1 MFESLALEDPRNSTR
16 NWTTALSFAL
26 QTVGIG
32 LLILAPIGYTEA
44 VSLRIDEPIVAPI
57 GSVTNLDTEAH
68 HESHLRPR
76 NAARVPTDGGLVYRP
91 GNTNVHRFAPSVPEG
106 SAEDTG
112 PIVPFGTNVGQRGS
126 AIDDILS
133 SMRRTP
139 VVASA
144 SSSTNK
150 KPYPISHLDPGMLVK
165 QVQPRYPHL
174 AQIAGIQGTVLLA
187 AVIDTQGRI
196 TNLRALSG
204 HPMLIPA
211 AISAVEQ
218 WRYRPYILNGSP
230 VEVETQVSVVFT
242 LQR

>member
-1 MFESLALEDPRNSTR
+1 MFESLALEDPRNTTR

-26 QTVGIG
+26 QTIGIG

-57 GSVTNLDTEAH
+57 GSVTNLNTQAH
-68 HESHLRPR
+68 HKIHRRPR
-76 NAARVPTDGGLVYRP
+76 TAPAPTDGRFVYHP
-91 GNTNVHRFAPSVPEG
+91 GTTNVHPDAPSAPEEP
-106 SAEDTG
+106 ADYTG
-112 PIVPFGTNVGQRGS
+112 PIVPFATNVGQRAS
-126 AIDDILS
+126 AIDNILS

-139 VVASA
+139 VVGSA

-204 HPMLIPA
+204 HPILIPA

-230 VEVETQVSVVFT
+230 VEVETQISVVFT